1 MKERD
6 VKSKIFLIGIV
17 ILCFTLS
24 VFGQEAEELIAKADA
39 LFAEMQDMATAEE
52 ALALYRS
59 ALGMAE
65 DKYESFWKISRI
77 QYYIGAHTKDKKQKK
92 AIFAQAVYHA
102 DRAID
107 REPEKPDGYY
117 WRGVN
122 NGKYGE
128 TRGILKSLSLVKPI
142 KNDMNKIIELDR
154 SYEDGGPD
162 RVLGRVYF
170 KLPGFAGGSKDK
182 SREHFE
188 KSKEYGPNDA
198 FTRVYLAE
206 TLMGQKELEKAREEL
221 EFVLN
226 MEDDPLWLSGI
237 NECKEMA
244 RDLLKDK
251 KFKKK

>member
-1 MKERD
+1 MKERN
-6 VKSKIFLIGIV
+6 VKSKVFLIGV
-17 ILCFTLS
+17 VLFCFSLS
-24 VFGQEAEELIAKADA
+24 VFGQEVEELLAKADA
-39 LFAEMQDMATAEE
+39 LYEEMQDMATAEE
-52 ALALYRS
+52 ALALYRK

-65 DKYESFWKISRI
+65 DKYEPYWKISRI
-77 QYYIGAHTKDKKQKK
+77 QYYIGAHTKEKKQKK
-92 AIFAQAVYHA
+92 TIFAQAVYHA
-102 DRAID
+102 DKAIACG
-107 REPEKPDGYY
+107 PEKPDGYY

-142 KNDMNKIIELDR
+142 KQDMNKVIELDR

-170 KLPGFAGGSKDK
+170 KLPGFAGGNKDK

-198 FTRVYLAE
+198 FTRIYLAE
-206 TLMGQKELEKAREEL
+206 TLMGLKEIEKAREEL

-226 MEDDPLWLSGI
+226 MEDDPRWLPAI
-237 NECKEMA
+237 TECKMEA
-244 RDLLKDK
+244 RDLSKDK
-251 KFKKK
+251 KFRKK

>member
-1 MKERD
+1 MKLK
-6 VKSKIFLIGIV
+6 VSFIGIL
-17 ILCFTLS
+17 ILCFS
-24 VFGQEAEELIAKADA
+24 FNIFGQEADELIAQADA
-39 LFAEMQDMATAEE
+39 IYTDMQDMAKAEE
-52 ALALYRS
+52 AIGLYRE
-59 ALGMAE
+59 ALGKAE
-65 DKYESFWKISRI
+65 DKYEAYWKISRI
-77 QYYIGAHTKDKKQKK
+77 QYYIGYFTKDKKQKK
-92 AIFAQAVYHA
+92 AIFAQAVYNA
-102 DRAID
+102 TKAVERGPD
-107 REPEKPDGYY
+107 KPDGYY

-128 TRGILKSLSLVKPI
+128 TKGILKSLSLVKPI
-142 KNDMNKIIELDR
+142 KKDMNKVIELDR

-206 TLMGQKELEKAREEL
+206 TLMGLKEIEKAREEL

-226 MEDDPLWLSGI
+226 MEDDPRWVPAIG
-237 NECKEMA
+237 ECKQIA
-244 RDLLKDK
+244 RELLQDK
-251 KFKKK
+251 KFKKKK